1 MPVRLLVLSLPLL
14 LAACMS
20 PCERIE
26 ADMRKL
32 NADVIRNPTI
42 VLDGSYITKMQDLA
56 ARGVEN
62 RCLEER
68 LR

>member
-1 MPVRLLVLSLPLL
+1 MPARLLILSLPLL

-32 NADVIRNPTI
+32 NADVIRNPAI
-42 VLDGSYITKMQDLA
+42 VMDGSYVTKMQDLA
-56 ARGVEN
+56 ARGIEN
-62 RCLEER
+62 RCLERR
-68 LR
+68 L